1 MKVLLIGSGQMSVE
15 YSKILNSLKIDYL
28 IFSRTKDSLKK
39 FQKNKYTSTYSG
51 KLNQLLNDQGKY
63 FTHAIIVTTIESLK
77 NLTIKVINAD
87 INNILIEK
95 PGSLNL
101 NELIEIKKKSKNK
114 KIFIG
119 YNRRF
124 LSSIIKLKN
133 ILIKEKVESAFFS
146 FNEQSKIIEKLSHS
160 KLVKNNWVLANS
172 SHVIDLIFYLIGLP
186 KNLSSFT
193 KGYLNWH
200 KLSSKFYGNGLS
212 RKSIIFSYASDWNSP
227 GKWTIELMTSD
238 KKFILSPLEKI
249 QYMDWKSFNL
259 KEVKINSTLDKLFKP
274 GLYLQTQNFLN
285 GTHTDLCSIDY
296 QVNQTK
302 IIYKIAG
309 YKK

>member
-1 MKVLLIGSGQMSVE
+1 MKVLLIGSSHMALE
-15 YSKILNSLKIDYL
+15 YSKILNSLKINYL
-28 IFSRTKDSLKK
+28 IFSRTKESLKK

-51 KLNQLLNDQGKY
+51 KLTQLLSEQGKY
-63 FTHAIIVTTIESLK
+63 FTHAIIATSIESLK

-101 NELIEIKKKSKNK
+101 SELIEIKKKSKNK

-133 ILIKEKVESAFFS
+133 ILIKEKIESAFFS
-146 FNEQSKIIEKLSHS
+146 FNEQSKIIEKLGHS
-160 KLVKNNWVLANS
+160 KFVKNKWVLANS
-172 SHVIDLIFYLIGLP
+172 SHVLDLIFYLIGLP
-186 KNLSSFT
+186 KKLSSFS
-193 KGYLNWH
+193 KGHLNWH

-212 RKSIIFSYASDWNSP
+212 RKSIAFSYSSDWNSP
-227 GKWTIELMTSD
+227 GKWSIEIMTSN

-259 KEVKINSTLDKLFKP
+259 KDIKLNTKLDELYKP

-285 GTHTDLCSIDY
+285 GNHNDLCTIDY